1 MEPNKH
7 NFFEFVVLG
16 QKASLCIIE
25 NLNADGF
32 LEKQTHLIEIVYIT
46 GADVEMDESFKF
58 VGINITNN
66 LSCINHIVKRTH

>member
-1 MEPNKH
+1 MEANKH
-7 NFFEFVVLG
+7 HFFEFVVLG

-25 NLNADGF
+25 NADGF
-32 LEKQTHLIEIVYIT
+32 LEKQTLLIEIVYIT

-58 VGINITNN
+58 VGINIANN